1 MIAKIKQIAAR
12 LEQTRAKFGA
22 KAALESVADRVGSL
36 VAGLQVVEV
45 VWLENSQVSELSGDD
60 PRFEFR
66 FLRAEEV
73 RRFAEDPDV
82 DLSSELAARIEAGR
96 DMCFA
101 ALEGERLAAYGWY
114 AIDCIEGE
122 HNFGVPMSF
131 PADAAYM
138 YNGFTHPDYR
148 GLRLHGRVM
157 GLALLALEAKGVTR
171 LVSTVDWTNHPSLRS
186 CQRLGYERLGRIVTI
201 GGDLAMV
208 LKSPVKA
215 MSRGVRF
222 GRQAD
227 QRSLLPSSAPTESG
241 RTEKIVSTPD
251 HALDDAAAPIDEA
264 VPCAS

>member
-1 MIAKIKQIAAR
+1 MITRIKRIAAR
-12 LEQTRAKFGA
+12 LKQTRAKFGGR
-22 KAALESVADRVGSL
+22 AALETVVDRVGSL
-36 VAGLQVVEV
+36 AAGLQVIDV
-45 VWLENSQVSELSGDD
+45 VWLECSQVSELSGDD
-60 PRFEFR
+60 PRFAFR

-73 RRFAEDPDV
+73 RRFAENPDLK
-82 DLSSELAARIEAGR
+82 LSSELAARIEAGR

-157 GLALLALEAKGVTR
+157 GLALKALQAKGVTR

-201 GGDLAMV
+201 GGELAMV
-208 LKSPVKA
+208 LKSPVAA

-227 QRSLLPSSAPTESG
+227 RRSPLPLEKPAKSAAATVLGNDPGHAPETAAGPTEQP
-241 RTEKIVSTPD
+241 T
-251 HALDDAAAPIDEA
+251 
-264 VPCAS
+264 PCAS

>member
-1 MIAKIKQIAAR
+1 MIAKIKQFAAR

-22 KAALESVADRVGSL
+22 RAALESVLDRVGRL
-36 VAGLQVVEV
+36 AVGLQVVDV
-45 VWLENSQVSELSGDD
+45 VWLDCSQVSDLSGDD

-73 RRFAEDPDV
+73 RRFAENPDLG
-82 DLSSELAARIEAGR
+82 LSSELAARIEAGR

-101 ALEGERLAAYGWY
+101 ALERERLAAYGWY

-138 YNGFTHPDYR
+138 YNGFTHPDFR

-157 GLALLALEAKGVTR
+157 GLALQALESKGVTR

-186 CQRLGYERLGRIVTI
+186 CQRLGYETLGRIVTI
-201 GGDLAMV
+201 GGDWAMV
-208 LKSPVKA
+208 LKSPAKA
-215 MSRGVRF
+215 LARGVRF

-227 QRSLLPSSAPTESG
+227 QRSPLPPTKPTESATTTVATDGPDHTHESAAAPTE
-241 RTEKIVSTPD
+241 
-251 HALDDAAAPIDEA
+251 EA

>member
-1 MIAKIKQIAAR
+1 MIAKIKQFAAR

-22 KAALESVADRVGSL
+22 RAALESVLDRLGRL
-36 VAGLQVVEV
+36 AAGLQVVEV
-45 VWLENSQVSELSGDD
+45 VWLESSQVGDLSGED

-66 FLRAEEV
+66 FLRADEV
-73 RRFAEDPDV
+73 RRFAENSDLK
-82 DLSSELAARIEAGR
+82 LSSELAARIEAGR

-114 AIDCIEGE
+114 ALDCIEGE

-157 GLALLALEAKGVTR
+157 GLALLGLEAKGVTR

-201 GGDLAMV
+201 GGNLAVV
-208 LKSPVKA
+208 LKSPAKA
-215 MSRGVRF
+215 LARGVRF

-227 QRSLLPSSAPTESG
+227 QRSSLPLPKPAKSAT
-241 RTEKIVSTPD
+241 TVAAVSDPG
-251 HALDDAAAPIDEA
+251 HASEGTAAPVEEA
-264 VPCAS
+264 IHCVP